1 MAIGSDQV
9 SILLVEDNAADARLV
24 VEMLRDAATDGI
36 FPSSHAITRAER
48 LSQAIGLLEGPAYD
62 AILIDLN
69 LPDSHGLET
78 FLSIQRKASKTPVV
92 VLTGLS
98 DEAAG
103 IRAVQDGAQDYLVK
117 GEVDSGILA
126 RSIRF
131 AMERH
136 KSLKSNKSG
145 ARVHDAQG
153 KGPSVEGFVFQ
164 EMVGSSQ
171 CFKEALS
178 LAQMVARTSRTSV
191 LITGET
197 GTGKE
202 LIANSI
208 HYSSNRREGPFIKL
222 NCSAIPDALLEAEMF
237 GYEKGAFTDAR
248 QMKKGL
254 FEVADGGTMFLDE
267 IGDMDARLQPK
278 LLQILE
284 NRSFRRVGGTR
295 DIHVDVRVVAATNK
309 DLELMVKE
317 RRFREDL
324 YYRLKV
330 MVINL
335 PALRER
341 REDIIPLAQGFIAEN
356 CRSLG
361 CRVKTLSVQSRESLL
376 LYQWPGNIRE
386 LRNAIERAVLVSPSD
401 EIMPAHLPSE
411 MRAGQHGMAFQD
423 LFSTQMTLDEL
434 ERSYVRFI
442 LDKVNGNKT
451 RASEILGISRL
462 TLRAKIRKEGE
473 DVEED

>member
-1 MAIGSDQV
+1 MSIAAQSV

-24 VEMLRDAATDGI
+24 VEMLRDAAADGI
-36 FPSSHAITRAER
+36 FPLSYEVIRAKR
-48 LSQAIGLLEGPAYD
+48 LSQAERLLEGAAYD
-62 AILIDLN
+62 VILIDLS

-78 FLSIQRKASKTPVV
+78 FTSVHQKAPSAPVV

-98 DEAAG
+98 DEAMG
-103 IRAVQDGAQDYLVK
+103 IRAVKDGAQDYLVK

-131 AMERH
+131 AIERH
-136 KSLKSNKSG
+136 KGLRPHTVG
-145 ARVHDAQG
+145 VPEPYAPV
-153 KGPSVEGFVFQ
+153 KGPSVEGSAFQ
-164 EMVGSSQ
+164 EMVGTSQ
-171 CFKEALS
+171 CFKEALG

-191 LITGET
+191 LIIGET

-208 HYSSNRREGPFIKL
+208 HYSSSRKEGPFIKL
-222 NCSAIPDALLEAEMF
+222 NCSAIPDSLLEAEMF

-254 FEVADGGTMFLDE
+254 FEVADGGTIFLDE

-278 LLQILE
+278 FLQILE

-295 DIHVDVRVVAATNK
+295 DITDDVRVVAATNK

-330 MVINL
+330 MVISL
-335 PALRER
+335 PSLRQR
-341 REDIIPLAQGFIAEN
+341 HEDIIPLAEGFIAEN

-361 CRVKTLSVQSRESLL
+361 CGLKRLSDDGRESLMR
-376 LYQWPGNIRE
+376 YPWPGNIRE
-386 LRNAIERAVLVSPSD
+386 LRNAIERAVLIAPAD
-401 EIMPAHLPSE
+401 EILPAHLPSE
-411 MRAGQHGMAFQD
+411 LRSDAQAVAPQD
-423 LFSTQMTLDEL
+423 LFSSVMSLDEM

-442 LDKVNGNKT
+442 LDKVGGNKT
-451 RASEILGISRL
+451 RAAEILGISRL
-462 TLRAKIRKEGE
+462 TLREKIKIQGE
-473 DVEED
+473 DG

>member
-1 MAIGSDQV
+1 MSIGPQSV

-24 VEMLRDAATDGI
+24 VEMFRDAAADGI
-36 FPSSHAITRAER
+36 FPLSYEVIRAER
-48 LSQAIGLLEGPAYD
+48 LSQALSLLEGAAYD
-62 AILIDLN
+62 VILIDLN

-78 FLSIQRKASKTPVV
+78 FTSVHQKAPGAPVV

-98 DEAAG
+98 DEAMG
-103 IRAVQDGAQDYLVK
+103 IRAVAEGAQDYLVK

-131 AMERH
+131 AIERH
-136 KSLKSNKSG
+136 KGLRPHKIG
-145 ARVHDAQG
+145 APEPYAPV
-153 KGPSVEGFVFQ
+153 KGPSVEGSAFQ
-164 EMVGSSQ
+164 EMVGTSR
-171 CFKEALS
+171 CFKEALG

-191 LITGET
+191 LIIGET

-208 HYSSNRREGPFIKL
+208 HYSSSRKEGPFIKL
-222 NCSAIPDALLEAEMF
+222 NCSAIPDSLLEAEMF

-254 FEVADGGTMFLDE
+254 FEVADGGTIFLDE

-295 DIHVDVRVVAATNK
+295 DITVDVRVVAATNK

-330 MVINL
+330 MVISL
-335 PALRER
+335 PSLRQR
-341 REDIIPLAQGFIAEN
+341 HEDIIPLAQGFIAEN

-361 CRVKTLSVQSRESLL
+361 CGLKRLSDDGRESLMR
-376 LYQWPGNIRE
+376 YPWPGNIRE
-386 LRNAIERAVLVSPSD
+386 LRNAIERAVLIAPTD
-401 EIMPAHLPSE
+401 EILPVHLPSE
-411 MRAGQHGMAFQD
+411 LRSDAQGIAPQD
-423 LFSTQMTLDEL
+423 LFSSVMSLDEM

-442 LDKVNGNKT
+442 LDKVGGNKT
-451 RASEILGISRL
+451 RAAEILGISRL
-462 TLRAKIRKEGE
+462 TLREKIKMQGE
-473 DVEED
+473 QG

>member
-1 MAIGSDQV
+1 MATGSEKV

-36 FPSSHAITRAER
+36 FPLSYEIVRAER
-48 LSQAIGLLEGPAYD
+48 LSQAIGLLEGATYD

-69 LPDSHGLET
+69 LPDSHGIET
-78 FLSIQRKASKTPVV
+78 FLSIHRKTPASPVV
-92 VLTGLS
+92 VFTGLS
-98 DEAAG
+98 DEATG
-103 IRAVQDGAQDYLVK
+103 IRAVQEGAQDYLVK
-117 GEVDSGILA
+117 GEADSGILA

-131 AMERH
+131 AIERH
-136 KSLKSNKSG
+136 KSLKPHKSG
-145 ARVHDAQG
+145 APGPSAPG
-153 KGPSVEGFVFQ
+153 KGPSVEGSAFQ

-171 CFKEALS
+171 CFREALS

-191 LITGET
+191 LIIGET

-208 HYSSNRREGPFIKL
+208 HYSSNRKEGPFIKL
-222 NCSAIPDALLEAEMF
+222 NCSAIPDSLLEAEMF

-254 FEVADGGTMFLDE
+254 FEVADGGTIFLDE

-330 MVINL
+330 MVISL
-335 PALRER
+335 PSLRQR
-341 REDIIPLAQGFIAEN
+341 HEDIIPLAQGFIAEN

-361 CRVKTLSVQSRESLL
+361 CGPKTLSAPAMESILR
-376 LYQWPGNIRE
+376 YPWPGNIRE
-386 LRNAIERAVLVSPSD
+386 LRNAIERAVLISPAD
-401 EIMPAHLPSE
+401 EILPAHLPSE
-411 MRAGQHGMAFQD
+411 LIPAGQSMAAKD
-423 LFSTQMTLDEL
+423 LFSSDVSL
-434 ERSYVRFI
+434 EEMERRYVRFI
-442 LDKVNGNKT
+442 LDKVGGNKT
-451 RASEILGISRL
+451 RAAEILGISRL
-462 TLRAKIRKEGE
+462 TLREKIKKEVTEG
-473 DVEED
+473 